1 MVNGIVFLISL
12 SDLSLL
18 VYRNATDFCVLTLYP
33 ATLLNSLMSCHS
45 FLIASLGFTMY
56 RIMSS
61 GNMGVFLLL
70 YQIGFLLFL
79 CLLWL
84 LWLWLP
90 KLCGIKHSFIG
101 FSGDSGHPSFDS
113 DFKEKCF
120 QVFNSE
126 YDVSCGFVLYGL
138 YYVEVCFLY
147 AYFLESF
154 LFSNYKQMLN
164 FRRSFFLLLLWWS
177 SLFYSQFINVVI
189 HIDWFVY
196 IEKSLHPWD
205 KSHLIMVYYTFHV
218 LLDSVC

>member
-18 VYRNATDFCVLTLYP
+18 VYRNATDFCVLILYP
-33 ATLLNSLMSCHS
+33 ATLPNSLMSCHS

-61 GNMGVFLLL
+61 GNMAVLLLL
-70 YQIGFLLFL
+70 YQFGFLLFL
-79 CLLWL
+79 FLLWL

-101 FSGDSGHPSFDS
+101 FSGDSGHHSFDS
-113 DFKEKCF
+113 DVKEKCF
-120 QVFNSE
+120 QVFNSD

-164 FRRSFFLLLLWWS
+164 FRSFSFASIVMIISFFILNLLMW
-177 SLFYSQFINVVI
+177 
-189 HIDWFVY
+189 
-196 IEKSLHPWD
+196 
-205 KSHLIMVYYTFHV
+205 
-218 LLDSVC
+218 